1 MLLADK
7 AGRALNWD
15 GGNSTEYPE
24 LKETAVR
31 FRMEGHFSEEP
42 YAVMINSFRNK
53 TDEHA
58 DHGIS
63 VVAMLGE

>member
-1 MLLADK
+1 MLSDKSGRTLA
-7 AGRALNWD
+7 WD
-15 GGNSTEYPE
+15 GGNSTEYPGM
-24 LKETAVR
+24 KEKFVS

-42 YAVMINSFRNK
+42 YAVMVNSIRKK
-53 TDEHA
+53 TGDHA